1 MKDELKQQIA
11 ALGRDYGAAR
21 IVLFGSR
28 ARGNHRE
35 RSDIDLAVFGLPDEQ
50 HGVFLAGID
59 ELPTLLKFDIV
70 FVDPAT
76 SPVLLAEVERD
87 GVTLYEAL

>member
-35 RSDIDLAVFGLPDEQ
+35 RSDIF
-50 HGVFLAGID
+50 F
-59 ELPTLLKFDIV
+59 
-70 FVDPAT
+70 
-76 SPVLLAEVERD
+76 
-87 GVTLYEAL
+87 